1 MALAW
6 QEVAS
11 KPDFQSLSFEDQLLA
26 RQQYFKDVVMPQIDA
41 SERPAAFHQFNV
53 FADSIQ
59 PVIGMQKPAVSETDS
74 GDTMRG
80 FKTAFEQL
88 PQLGYGLMAA
98 GGATA
103 ENLLGEGGISTGIK
117 KAGVKGYQ
125 EWGDKIQKGSKESDS
140 LSYSYDKAKEGEFG
154 ALVDWLQYG
163 IGYAGGQ
170 GIQMLASAGVG
181 SIIGK
186 AGLKAAAE
194 HVASGMVSKEVA
206 RISATKEGASL
217 AADQLSKIATSN
229 VAAKIGQTSAIG
241 AQAFGMEG
249 GEIGGDLVSKAEK
262 EGRLL
267 SGDELAKA
275 FGATL
280 GAGALE
286 FVGDKIGLDLMLGKS
301 ALLKPAGSMTGFGG
315 KVARGTIAG
324 VAAMPIEGG
333 TEYGQTMLEE
343 YGKGNDPYS
352 AETHKQAF
360 DSAGLGALGGMV
372 HGVVGG
378 AVSSPIDKISES
390 QTTDEAITNFN
401 ASLEVPVPNIM
412 PRDVAQGG
420 LDISAISQRNQ
431 DAIFRQTL
439 AEQGQARQSDMDE
452 LEALIND
459 ETADIN
465 TRRDALLSLQ
475 QQKREALDGAFRQD
489 TLGLPS
495 PNDPT
500 GTLRVTPEGIAV
512 PETREQRIEA
522 ERAKLRAMYRTAGSI
537 DESGVNG
544 IPRQETTPLAENRS
558 GIQGDQRTQG
568 VPDAMARPDGSGLGG
583 TTGGTAQGSGSNLS
597 AGNEV
602 AENVAVAP
610 TESLPA
616 RAKNPM
622 PLKRDAAERIAK
634 QANAQNMPTFV
645 VPHPTVPG
653 MFATSSEQPSMTSQA
668 SPVAE
673 QGANTLF
680 GMSGAQISAMQGG
693 KMTGAE
699 NFPGYARSEEEI
711 AKNKIAVAEAK
722 GKERDAVSLAVKD
735 PRISV
740 LRDAGVEN
748 GVLLQAHKEMQ
759 EGDDSL
765 IVDLARINNVS
776 LPKTPTHL
784 HESVAPQAPQPGA
797 VAASSNLLERIR
809 QLGGISEESAREIYG
824 EAKVGVPVGL
834 VTKNGKSLSTL
845 AHDHLIP
852 EKFPIKE
859 DENTSAEESVKE
871 LLSSGTPVYN
881 AYENE
886 RRIKLEEEK
895 AHRNHVRE
903 LAKEHGIRV
912 NGVSFNKIEQ
922 AVLAMEERKQQ
933 AEEEALEAVEQKAY
947 DELLRE
953 VGSILGEDKTES
965 LLEHI
970 ATKYQDASKRE
981 YLIEARKTFEG
992 IIHAIQQKRSAQNI
1006 QQSEQGTA
1014 GEVGQ
1019 TGSEQAGAGGTTQ
1032 PEFSLEGETE
1042 AAISQREQAAEQAQ
1056 RDEVAALV
1064 AEQRAAQKA
1073 AEEHRQQDNTKNGN
1087 AADAFSLT
1095 GTEAV
1100 DKRKQNAL
1108 DKAKAKSELSGQTD
1122 LLSQQSAIESIKQS
1136 DDIPTADKIRL
1147 AAELRNGGVTADDVV
1162 AIVGDA
1168 STNPE
1173 KSNTSEDP
1181 AQKAVENDRVDD
1193 RIHTLAVQSDLFK
1206 RVHEGKVTADEF
1218 KASFDALLKNKE
1230 GITAELNGMTKAGIF
1245 SKFPGIEYRYKSEV
1259 KSRAVD
1265 AAYRDMIEDFTLGEG
1280 YSYGMS
1286 SGSMVDSIRTMVEK
1300 TTDETLAAYAD
1311 TIKQKRAEREAR
1323 NQEALAGMDNPQ
1335 TLEDYQR
1342 IMSAKAEEIGKG
1354 ATFAQARMAM
1364 TLEQRVKYDELVAE
1378 HNRGERAKKKVTQQ
1392 EQSLRA
1398 PGEAVETT
1406 DIIKTKHTKHGHD
1419 LWQFQMVQRVAPEEF
1434 KSLVAQAKRLGG
1446 DYSSYRGNGAIPGWQ
1461 FRTEEAAKA
1470 FKALVAGDTAQA
1482 KDVMS
1487 ARRDVFADDR
1497 SQSAVDRLN
1506 EMADA
1511 LEEKADNSLA
1521 QDRKANTERRARFA
1535 ASAEAAANNDKAMAQ
1550 TMRNIAQGIEKGTAK
1565 FLDRVRQKV
1574 QVEMLSGF
1582 VRTAQDDMHRNL
1594 YESYAE
1600 REKHKGEKPT
1610 KEVADYATF
1619 PNYTAYRSDLASLGR
1634 ALLET
1639 EGTKK
1644 LGQRLMKVADD
1655 VSDSYLKFAKDNI
1668 DRVTAFRT
1676 KDGLRAA
1683 FPSKAMAEL
1692 SIQRSGYKGAAIVLP
1707 VKRNE
1712 NLIVL
1717 SPSEAIKRGV
1727 WEGDNDKRITLTGDF
1742 GVELVEAIGKA
1753 SRRGA
1758 KVSVPWQFDNA
1769 YDKRKRLAAMDIET
1783 PAELRAALREFIGLK
1798 ESPKEADKIK
1808 EMERAMIGRRNDGL
1822 DFFPTPSATADEM
1835 IETAGIKEGMSVLE
1849 PSAGMGH
1856 IAERIREAGVDPDV
1870 VELSNERKEL
1880 LEAKGFN
1887 VVGRD
1892 FIDTEGSY
1900 DRIIMNPPFSDGRA
1914 AQHVQHAYDLLKPG
1928 GRLVAL
1934 VDEGVFFRGD
1944 KKAQAFRDWLERVG
1958 ATDEKLE
1965 EGTFNDPSLPVN
1977 TGVNARMLVIDKA
1990 ETDKG
1995 VALFSRRTSPAT
2007 GITRQSLTDTFARKF
2022 PQLSKALDKMLQRGE
2037 TGQKGGI
2044 VLASSDNIAQVFA
2057 DKTGRSLADAKAALQ
2072 MSVRI
2077 MQYGVH
2083 TINDF
2088 VIPETPEFSGNMT
2101 GDLAYIDGKPIR
2113 LPVGV
2118 YRGYAHGMNR
2128 GYGLNKLAGTADRD
2142 TSREPPSY
2150 TSDRAENFL
2159 RHVVAI
2165 ANSTNEM
2172 YEDSGS
2178 RAKETFVIR
2187 SSRMREALVIEDRG
2201 DHFVIESVRH
2211 ADKNV
2216 WGNPVR
2222 ADRAIV
2228 QPYETQHSV
2237 PNEPSSVDDSLPTD
2251 RPDSMVRTEQFN
2263 FDAKQKESKEE
2274 RKAPTVTYKA
2284 RRNVD
2289 IKKSVN
2295 GDIQA
2300 FYDPK
2305 SGLTF
2310 MATDNLDAD
2319 TAANVL
2325 LHEATH
2331 GNQNRAVDASAVNLL
2346 TKTRKLAGGKLR
2358 AYLDEAANRMVAAGA
2373 AQWEGNNL
2381 TITDTQEAAP
2391 YIVEVIADKARE
2403 QGFSAIDGKFMDWVD
2418 SQSKAIGKFI
2428 RDFVASVR
2436 ASLLHYGIPL
2446 KNVTV
2451 DDLVAYAQA
2460 SMKRAAEGD
2469 VKTSGK
2475 DVVSGSNKEQSKL
2488 LQAWKM
2494 LAENDELFQ
2503 HPASESKDM
2512 EQIFEEIAPD
2522 ILIEHSGGDAELA
2535 DAWMVYPKDNAGN
2548 AIRSTPG
2555 FVLLYKDGSVELN
2568 VYQFGEGNKGSQVYS
2583 AVGNYAYTNGLKF
2596 KGDRLGITETGLFR
2610 RLENMISLALKFGT
2624 TDFMQPHPEQLS
2636 KMGIDWKEGKTDHNL
2651 EEMIKASYEDTA
2663 AKFHRIKDIYY
2674 DFDREQFRDSSG
2686 NEVVIIDPRSEDTG
2700 KRFYSTAGT
2709 RPNLVEEARSGGLR
2723 AGETTLK
2730 RAALSNTFLREETG
2744 PSAWG
2749 SISAFLHRWA
2759 GGEVVKDFVGLAYS
2773 RKSIVGDSGRQ
2784 YTPEQKA
2791 TMERTGSTITH
2802 RSPKEV
2808 IQSIWQDAGKKMA
2821 QGIVDQ
2827 FRPVRDI
2834 SDHAYTLMRLSKG
2847 ATGAFEAFMHHG
2859 KLSLR
2864 DGAYD
2869 ADTSGGLLEKVFY
2882 PLGKEATDFLRWVA
2896 GNRAERLAK
2905 EGKENLFT
2913 KEDIDAFKSLSDG
2926 KTDFDYTLS
2935 NGKVTRDRAMIYRDS
2950 LNKFNGFLN
2959 NALDINEQSGMIDP
2973 ESRKYWE
2980 HEFYVPFYRVADEQ
2994 DGGVRGMNI
3003 KSGVV
3008 RQQAFKKLKGG
3019 DQQLNDLME
3028 NTLMNFAHLIDAA
3041 AKNRAATATL
3051 QAAEKVGAARLAEPG
3066 EKKTVWHMDNGQKVE
3081 YKVEDP
3087 YLLEAISSLE
3097 YAGLRGPAMDAM
3109 STMKHWLTMGVTA
3122 SPFFKV
3128 RNLIRDSVQAIA
3140 TADLGYNPLTNVKK
3154 GYELTD
3160 RSTQKY
3166 VSALAGGGLIRF
3178 GTMLE
3183 GSESKRVRQL
3193 IKQGASDEHILDN
3206 ENKVRAFYD
3215 KYLEPAVAWYNET
3228 GNRGEEI
3235 NRMALY
3241 DRLISKGVDH
3251 ATAALMA
3258 RDLMDFSMQGT
3269 WTTVRFLTQIVPF
3282 MNARLQGLYKLGR
3295 AANEDKARF
3304 AIVTGAV
3311 ALASLALLAAYHD
3324 DDDWKK
3330 REDWD
3335 RDNFWWFKFGG
3346 IAFRIPKPFEIGA
3359 IGTLAERTA
3368 EFMFD
3373 DEMTGKRFAE
3383 VIMSN
3388 AGNQLAMNPVPQA
3401 FKPILDVYANKDSFT
3416 GRPIETMGMERLAP
3430 DYRFKQSTSMV
3441 ARGLSTAGNTLTGD
3455 HFFSPVQVDHM
3466 IRSYFGWLGATSVSA
3481 ADMLVRAASD
3491 EPTRPAIDQWKMA
3504 TGNMV
3509 SELEGAHSR
3518 YVSQMYDQAREL
3530 EQAYGTWRHLMK
3542 EGKTEEAQAY
3552 REDHTS
3558 ELSRYRNVESV
3569 KRQVSKLNERIRIL
3583 ERSNID
3589 KDEKK
3594 DKIDALRKQQDVLSR
3609 RLSA

>member
-522 ERAKLRAMYRTAGSI
+522 ERAKLRAMYRTAGTA
-537 DESGVNG
+537 DERGVNG
-544 IPRQETTPLAENRS
+544 VPRQEA
-558 GIQGDQRTQG
+558 
-568 VPDAMARPDGSGLGG
+568 
-583 TTGGTAQGSGSNLS
+583 AQVAPASSGSESSINSGSVS
-597 AGNEV
+597 A
-602 AENVAVAP
+602 ALD
-610 TESLPA
+610 TPA
-616 RAKNPM
+616 RGGIDGTGVSGNLAGTGSNRLAGIANGGNAVNLTSSTQNQVGIPATTLET
-622 PLKRDAAERIAK
+622 PAGQQSAITEDERIAAKRAAYQLVIGSGAPADVAASIVIGYQNKANERGEPMNLWVADSGATGLVPASRKSPFAGGGRLVATFHPENHATDQPESTAPGADIQPTAQPVAPAAPVKRKSPSFNGNLINDIK
-634 QANAQNMPTFV
+634 QLGGV
-645 VPHPTVPG
+645 
-653 MFATSSEQPSMTSQA
+653 SQA
-668 SPVAE
+668 EFADITGETSIANVK
-673 QGANTLF
+673 GAGFVFRKDGQRLDNLVTQLNEIGYNIDTNDVDGGVGALR
-680 GMSGAQISAMQGG
+680 GM
-693 KMTGAE
+693 
-699 NFPGYARSEEEI
+699 
-711 AKNKIAVAEAK
+711 
-722 GKERDAVSLAVKD
+722 
-735 PRISV
+735 
-740 LRDAGVEN
+740 LRDALDGNAVRTP
-748 GVLLQAHKEMQ
+748 AAQ
-759 EGDDSL
+759 E
-765 IVDLARINNVS
+765 R
-776 LPKTPTHL
+776 
-784 HESVAPQAPQPGA
+784 
-797 VAASSNLLERIR
+797 AAS
-809 QLGGISEESAREIYG
+809 
-824 EAKVGVPVGL
+824 EA
-834 VTKNGKSLSTL
+834 
-845 AHDHLIP
+845 
-852 EKFPIKE
+852 
-859 DENTSAEESVKE
+859 
-871 LLSSGTPVYN
+871 
-881 AYENE
+881 
-886 RRIKLEEEK
+886 
-895 AHRNHVRE
+895 
-903 LAKEHGIRV
+903 
-912 NGVSFNKIEQ
+912 
-922 AVLAMEERKQQ
+922 
-933 AEEEALEAVEQKAY
+933 EQKARKETVLGQAK
-947 DELLRE
+947 DAGIKTVARKFTDIERDVIAWLEKKQAADEASLVAKSAEAFASARAELAELLDDAEVSDMLDMLAEKFNGKGIRSFYDAAAKEMTERAKRIRE
-953 VGSILGEDKTES
+953 ARATPEKDIFGED
-965 LLEHI
+965 H
-970 ATKYQDASKRE
+970 
-981 YLIEARKTFEG
+981 
-992 IIHAIQQKRSAQNI
+992 
-1006 QQSEQGTA
+1006 GTQEVLAGNA
-1014 GEVGQ
+1014 GEAGQ
-1019 TGSEQAGAGGTTQ
+1019 TDAAGTREGDEVAGPVAGAGSYQAQGWDD
-1032 PEFSLEGETE
+1032 FGLVGENE
-1042 AAISQREQAAEQAQ
+1042 AEIAQREQTAEQAQ
-1056 RDEVAALV
+1056 RDKAVALA
-1064 AEQRAAQKA
+1064 AEQRADNKA
-1073 AEEHRQQDNTKNGN
+1073 AEEQRQKDNAKNGN

-1095 GTEAV
+1095 GTEPIG
-1100 DKRKQNAL
+1100 KRKQNAI
-1108 DKAKAKSELSGQTD
+1108 DKAKAKTELMGQTD

-1136 DDIPTADKIRL
+1136 EDIPTADKIRL

-1245 SKFPGIEYRYKSEV
+1245 SKFPGIEYRYKSEA

-1265 AAYRDMIEDFTLGEG
+1265 AAYRDMIEDFTLGDG

-1900 DRIIMNPPFSDGRA
+1900 DRIIMNPPFSDGRT

-2201 DHFVIESVRH
+2201 DHFVIESVRP